1 MARANAREV
10 RPSPGGG
17 WDVIKPGAS
26 RASAHLDTQSA
37 AVVRARKILAN
48 DGGGELRVAAQ
59 DGSIRQADT
68 IAPGNDPRRSP
79 G

>member
-10 RPSPGGG
+10 RPAPGGG
-17 WDVIKPGAS
+17 WDVIKPGAR
-26 RASAHLDTQSA
+26 RASAHLDTQAA

-48 DGGGELRVAAQ
+48 DGGGELRVAGH
-59 DGSIRQADT
+59 DGSIRRADT
-68 IAPGNDPRRSP
+68 IPPGNDPRRTP